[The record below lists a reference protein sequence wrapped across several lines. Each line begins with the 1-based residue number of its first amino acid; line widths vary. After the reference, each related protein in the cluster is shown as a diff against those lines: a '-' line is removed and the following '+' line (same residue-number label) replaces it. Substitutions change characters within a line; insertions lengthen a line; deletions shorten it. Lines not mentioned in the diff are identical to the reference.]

1 MRVYIRLT
9 TSYFS
14 HSYVLITAL
23 GTLLSMQLDAPGH
36 IDQNCVFIILTF
48 NIVRRHHY
56 SHNLIQDVYSGPLPL
71 YSSLKVNIMNYFGY
85 YGVLYI
91 SLYLFMVFYVLC
103 FKYYT

>member
-1 MRVYIRLT
+1 MVRMNK
-9 TSYFS
+9 SS
-14 HSYVLITAL
+14 
-23 GTLLSMQLDAPGH
+23 
-36 IDQNCVFIILTF
+36 IDIIFTF